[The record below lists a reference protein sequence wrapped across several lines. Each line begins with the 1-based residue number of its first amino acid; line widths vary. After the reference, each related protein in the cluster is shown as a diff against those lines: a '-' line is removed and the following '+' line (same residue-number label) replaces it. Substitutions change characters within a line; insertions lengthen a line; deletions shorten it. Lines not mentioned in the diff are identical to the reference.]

1 MNTSIYAALVELVDA
16 ATSDRELELIAAAAT
31 AVAAPQL
38 AADLRDVRD
47 RARAAVRPKTL
58 NDDEIAVQ
66 SVLDLGLAELIT
78 HSTTDEQINAFVIAA
93 EAGSGGPLPGLQAE
107 LIQLRDA
114 EAAEHRSRID
124 FTRIDPDDPFA
135 PTALRREDTGRVF
148 VGGAFGDP
156 VSVQV
161 SASVNSGAGP
171 RIANV
176 GETEDFV
183 EPGESGCRFAY
194 RG

>member
-1 MNTSIYAALVELVDA
+1 MNTGIYEALAELVDA
-16 ATSDRELELIAAAAT
+16 ATSDRELTLIAAAAT

-38 AADLRDVRD
+38 ASDLRRVRD
-47 RARAAVRPKTL
+47 RARASVPKPLTDQQSLVR
-58 NDDEIAVQ
+58 
-66 SVLDLGLAELIT
+66 SVLDNGVAELIRHDT
-78 HSTTDEQINAFVIAA
+78 SDERINAYVVAA
-93 EAGSGGPLPGLQAE
+93 EAGAGGPVFGLREE
-107 LIQLRDA
+107 LIRLRDA
-114 EAAEHRSRID
+114 EFAEYRSRGSY
-124 FTRIDPDDPFA
+124 TRIDPDDPFC